1 MAAWCQ
7 TPAGTQQEGAGQ
19 KSLGRLV
26 FWLSMTG
33 RPRQGPRGKT
43 RPGALPNPHH
53 SPQLRFSGLSIP
65 AEPRALFLLL
75 KPLASIRLRQ
85 SEHETVPGP
94 QDAAARMVKSSEG
107 YLLPI
112 PSVVPLH
119 QTLVPLA
126 RRADPPDSIS
136 LRTRAWDSSG
146 PVPASP
152 HAGSLRTL
160 SPGGSEGRSH
170 GALAAEVAVAI
181 PLPLGGLAQWTGID
195 WRRGGWVWAIPAL
208 SSLSQC
214 PQLQPIFGQA
224 LP

>member
-1 MAAWCQ
+1 M
-7 TPAGTQQEGAGQ
+7 
-19 KSLGRLV
+19 
-26 FWLSMTG
+26 
-33 RPRQGPRGKT
+33 
-43 RPGALPNPHH
+43 
-53 SPQLRFSGLSIP
+53 
-65 AEPRALFLLL
+65 LL
-75 KPLASIRLRQ
+75 KPLASTRLRQ
-85 SEHETVPGP
+85 REHETVPGP

-136 LRTRAWDSSG
+136 LRPRAWDSSG

-152 HAGSLRTL
+152 HASSLRTL

-170 GALAAEVAVAI
+170 GAAAAEVAVAI

-195 WRRGGWVWAIPAL
+195 WRRGGGYGPFLHSPVFPSAPRCSPSLARPSPEACQPSCSSAACQSSHGSWLPTASCTGSSFPL
-208 SSLSQC
+208 SSSSSSLTCRQGELSPC
-214 PQLQPIFGQA
+214 E
-224 LP
+224 